1 MLNFGF
7 SYRLKLLLIFKNIRK
22 DDVLEN
28 LLNQGVGLAL
38 FGMVTV
44 FSFLTLLILAT
55 RLMSFIVSRIDS
67 EHGTSF
73 VNKEQL
79 PDNRPPIAV
88 ITAAIAHYLSRKHS

>member
-1 MLNFGF
+1 M
-7 SYRLKLLLIFKNIRK
+7 LIFKNIRK

-55 RLMSFIVSRIDS
+55 RLMSFLVSRIDS
-67 EHGTSF
+67 ENGTSF
-73 VNKEQL
+73 VNREQL
-79 PDNRPPIAV
+79 SDNRPPIAV
-88 ITAAIAHYLSRKHS
+88 IAAAIAHYLSRKHS